1 MKVNLFWRFF
11 LGFWVCLI
19 GAALVTTLVHRL
31 LQEEP
36 SDLELNQGPRAQ
48 LLIDVATVV
57 LHTQGAEALADM
69 LERRIDRGGRL
80 FPLYVVNSKFRE
92 ILGRNIPED
101 LRPGI
106 QTAFETALDSQG
118 AAQALRRTGLQK
130 VSDPQGQSWV
140 LFVAKGPKPA
150 KLQGELNG
158 LGVRPGAGLALRS
171 PSPADAGH
179 GMMGAPPPF
188 GLVGI
193 LLGFLV
199 ASFVFAGLLARRFS
213 SPFARLKSGFEQV
226 AQGKLDTR
234 IASGRESDDEV
245 GQLLNG
251 FDKMA
256 AQLQFQ
262 MNQQK
267 SLLHDV
273 SHELRS
279 PLARL
284 NMATGLARQNPQ
296 NTSKLEECLN
306 RVETEAERLDHLIG
320 QLLHLSR
327 LQSDVKPEF
336 SSHDVLE
343 LLGNLIE
350 DAQFEAEQSNKK
362 VRLDCS
368 VQNWV
373 MMCNPDALHSAFE
386 NGVRNAIRHTPEGT
400 EVQIRCWADPPTAA
414 AVQKLWIRIE
424 DEGGG
429 LPEPILEKL
438 FTPFFKM
445 GSHRGH
451 GLGLAILKKAVE
463 LHGGEVKAFN
473 SRPHNGRKGLV
484 LEFVLPRG

>member
-48 LLIDVATVV
+48 LLMDAATVV
-57 LHTQGAEALADM
+57 LQTQGAEALADM
-69 LERRIDRGGRL
+69 LERRIDRGGRV
-80 FPLYVVNSKFRE
+80 FPLYVVNARQKD
-92 ILGRNIPED
+92 ILGRNIPDD
-101 LRPGI
+101 LKPGI
-106 QTAFETALDSQG
+106 QTAFETALDAKG
-118 AAQALRRTGLQK
+118 AAQALRRSGLQK
-130 VSDPQGQSWV
+130 VSDPQGQVWV
-140 LFVAKGPKPA
+140 LFVAKVPKPA
-150 KLQGELNG
+150 KLQGQFNG
-158 LGVRPGAGLALRS
+158 PGTPPRDGL
-171 PSPADAGH
+171 
-179 GMMGAPPPF
+179 MPPPM

-199 ASFVFAGLLARRFS
+199 ASFVFAGFLARRFS
-213 SPFARLKSGFEQV
+213 SPFARLKLGFEQV
-226 AQGKLDTR
+226 ARGKLDTR
-234 IASGRESDDEV
+234 ISGGGEPRDEV

-284 NMATGLARQNPQ
+284 NMATGLARQNPE
-296 NTSKLEECLN
+296 NTQKLEEYLS

-362 VRLDCS
+362 VRFDCS
-368 VQNWV
+368 VQSWV

-386 NGVRNAIRHTPEGT
+386 NGVRNAIRHTPQGT
-400 EVQIRCWADPPTAA
+400 EVRIYCWASAPSAESG
-414 AVQKLWIRIE
+414 QKLFIRIE

-463 LHGGEVKAFN
+463 LHGGEVKVFN
-473 SRPHNGRKGLV
+473 HRPHNGGQGLV